1 MAEMFQDYERGQPER
16 PVFLTVLCILTFLGS
31 GWGLVSGA
39 IQYFTAEKQAEV
51 LVVQKEKASADIQR
65 KGKTDA
71 GSQMAE
77 KVINS
82 MSVLTPDN
90 IRKAGIGTAVSAIL
104 CLAGALMMWKL
115 NKVGFYLYI
124 AGTLV
129 GVVTPFLI
137 YGNNNIMAIF
147 SSVLI
152 GFIGIV
158 FAILYGVNVK
168 HMR

>member
-1 MAEMFQDYERGQPER
+1 MAEMFQDYDQGQPER

-39 IQYFTAEKQAEV
+39 IQYFTAEKQAQV
-51 LVVQKEKASADIQR
+51 LVAQKEKASADIQR

-90 IRKAGIGTAVSAIL
+90 IRKAGIGTALSAIL
-104 CLAGALMMWKL
+104 CLAGAFMMWKL

-129 GVVTPFLI
+129 GVISPFLI
-137 YGNNNIMAIF
+137 YGNNNVMAIF